1 MFAKAAPREQ
11 PQDDRQAGSL
21 SPPAIVAPIHHCA
34 IAVGVKGYSQQA
46 KIEVQ
51 VNGETVAV
59 RPAGIPGAH
68 GITIP
73 LPIKLFTGDRVRVRQ
88 VCPGSTS
95 DWSPEVTVRQQT

>member
-1 MFAKAAPREQ
+1 MLAKAAPCEQ
-11 PQDDRQAGSL
+11 LPEIRQAGPL

-34 IAVGVKGYSQQA
+34 IAVGVKGYA
-46 KIEVQ
+46 PEAEIEVQ
-51 VNGETVAV
+51 VNGETAAC

-73 LPIKLFTGDRVRVRQ
+73 LPIKLFTGDHVRVRQ
-88 VCPGSTS
+88 KHAGSTS